1 VEGEIKMRIS
11 AIDIKK
17 QEFKKSMRGYDV
29 SEVEAFLDTIANQFE
44 SLWREN
50 ETLKEQIAKIED
62 EKKALSSEIE
72 VYRENEK
79 TFQKAIVKSQDM
91 AEEVLENAKKR
102 AELIIKE
109 SDIIAT
115 KTKMNV
121 QEEFVNLKQELEE
134 LRTRNESIIDEIKNF
149 LIEKLNSI
157 EDYTRNRKLL
167 RLDTNISALKEVNPD
182 KDDVPPNQFNMN
194 VSLDDQN

>member
-1 VEGEIKMRIS
+1 MKIS

-29 SEVEAFLDTIANQFE
+29 GEVEAYLDTVANQFE

-50 ETLKEQIAKIED
+50 ELVKEQIAKLEE
-62 EKKALSSEIE
+62 EKKGLTDEIN

-109 SDIIAT
+109 SEILAT
-115 KTKMNV
+115 KTRIAA
-121 QEEFVNLKQELEE
+121 QEDFVNLKQELEE

-149 LIEKLNSI
+149 LVEKLNSI
-157 EDYTRNRKLL
+157 EEYTRNRKIL
-167 RLDTNISALKEVNPD
+167 RLEASVTPLKEV
-182 KDDVPPNQFNMN
+182 KEEAPPNQFNMN
-194 VSLDDQN
+194 VGMDDSNG

>member
-1 VEGEIKMRIS
+1 MRIS

-44 SLWREN
+44 TLWREN
-50 ETLKEQIAKIED
+50 ETLKEQITKIEE
-62 EKKALSSEIE
+62 EKKLLAAEID

-109 SDIIAT
+109 SDIIAA

-167 RLDTNISALKEVNPD
+167 RLDTNISALNEVNHD
-182 KDDVPPNQFNMN
+182 KEDTPPNQFNLN
-194 VSLDDQN
+194 VSLDDQS

>member
-1 VEGEIKMRIS
+1 MRIS

-29 SEVEAFLDTIANQFE
+29 GEVEAFLDTIANQFE

-50 ETLKEQIAKIED
+50 EALKEQIAKIEE
-62 EKKALSSEIE
+62 EKKALSTEIE

-79 TFQKAIVKSQDM
+79 TFQKAIVKSQDL
-91 AEEVLENAKKR
+91 AEEVLENARKR

-167 RLDTNISALKEVNPD
+167 RLDTNISALNEVAPD
-182 KDDVPPNQFNMN
+182 KDEVPPNQFNMN
-194 VSLDDQN
+194 VSLDDSN